1 MKKLSE
7 YSATEL
13 QQMVKVDYPAL
24 EQRRKERRVTG
35 TTMGRVLGFTKSWY
49 GMNRDKNR
57 EMAMS
62 KLLQIA
68 MYLDSEVE
76 EFILEDAPQTETNSG
91 NNTSADLTPVLHA
104 LEEIT
109 QLLKSQNSMLMYLFN
124 QKQQAENAKAEAE
137 EKDELQISCNVLKKM
152 LERTGGIKMTDYLE
166 AVKKEGV
173 NNEKIADA
181 AIAKLGYHKTTKGF
195 NDAKVKWI
203 YKPVE
208 L

>member
-7 YSATEL
+7 YSVAEL

-24 EQRRKERRVTG
+24 EQRRKERKVTG

-76 EFILEDAPQTETNSG
+76 DFILKDASQTEKNNG
-91 NNTSADLTPVLHA
+91 NDTSADLTPVLQA

-124 QKQQAENAKAEAE
+124 QKQQVENAKAEAE
-137 EKDELQISCNVLKKM
+137 EKDELQISCSVLKKM
-152 LERTGGIKMTDYLE
+152 LERTGGIKMTDYLD
-166 AVKKEGV
+166 AVKSEGV
-173 NNEKIADA
+173 KNEKIADA